1 MFKKMFVR
9 TALKKIWARDKNQDK
24 TLQTKEYHK
33 DSINSRLIQDI
44 FGGEILKTP
53 LKNDWYFYNR
63 INGERIDFS
72 KYNSKKLSYI
82 NSFEDLPSSPDETFN
97 YVARED
103 YSNLYMK
110 FIAAYESAVGLI
122 K

>member
-1 MFKKMFVR
+1 MFVR

-53 LKNDWYFYNR
+53 LKNDWHFYNR

-72 KYNSKKLSYI
+72 NYYSKKQNYL
-82 NSFEDLPSSPDETFN
+82 NAFEDLPSTPDETFN
-97 YVARED
+97 YVAQED